1 MEKITKYTLANRL
14 GQTQFYQKIGF
25 TGTGSSYW
33 AARISEFLWR
43 DYVSWNSLSLQSYDF
58 VRSKYFVSPNDIIVV
73 FSHRGPKTF
82 SIQALDLA
90 KRTGEKCMLRS
101 ICEYTASKYLSENRG
116 RLLTSKICG
125 VLGRLFSF
133 SLLFNISQAIT
144 E

>member
-1 MEKITKYTLANRL
+1 MVYIRNKHIKSSSRVEKITKYTLANRL

-101 ICEYTASKYLSENRG
+101 ICEYTASK
-116 RLLTSKICG
+116 
-125 VLGRLFSF
+125 
-133 SLLFNISQAIT
+133 
-144 E
+144 